1 MTVIAKIKPE
11 KRNEFLDAMRSLQ
24 KERLA
29 EPGISISQVYEDW
42 EDPYRFV
49 LMDEWETEDDM
60 QRFLGKESFS
70 VLMGALRTLGAEV
83 EVKLTRLVEKRRFG
97 SAALNDGGQVSTVFK
112 NDGKVG
118 ENRPEQ
124 RGKEKGAPSRFLA
137 ET

>member
-1 MTVIAKIKPE
+1 VTDGRGALMTCMTVIAKIKPE

-97 SAALNDGGQVSTVFK
+97 SAALNDGGQ
-112 NDGKVG
+112 GKQF
-118 ENRPEQ
+118 N
-124 RGKEKGAPSRFLA
+124 
-137 ET
+137 